1 VADAAIQAVSLPE
14 LSVASLAIPF
24 RHRFAHA
31 AATRAEAAN
40 VLVRLE
46 SGGAIG
52 LGEGCP
58 RRYVTGETVD
68 GARDFL
74 AARAPALLR
83 EAVDVETLRHWL
95 RENAAEVDRHP
106 SAVCAIEMAL
116 LDLFARRA
124 GVAVEDLVGAPRLD
138 RPLPVTAV
146 YGSASAIA
154 FHVQRWR
161 FGRAGMSDAKL
172 KLTGDP
178 HRDGARARNLAR
190 RGRLRLDANNLWR
203 DARAAIGGLGPV
215 ASHAWAVEEPVAP
228 RDWPGM
234 AAVAQATGLA
244 IILDESFTTSADL
257 AAAPKGAQWI
267 PNLRV
272 SKLGG
277 VLRTLD
283 TIAAARRRGMGMI
296 VGAQVGETSILAR
309 AGLLA
314 AAAAGQSLLAFEG
327 AYGTHLLAHDIVRP
341 SVIFDARGRTAPAAF
356 SAGWGLD
363 AELRLT
369 QAFAA
374 ARASRRHERH
384 A

>member
-1 VADAAIQAVSLPE
+1 L
-14 LSVASLAIPF
+14 
-24 RHRFAHA
+24 
-31 AATRAEAAN
+31 
-40 VLVRLE
+40 
-46 SGGAIG
+46 
-52 LGEGCP
+52 
-58 RRYVTGETVD
+58 RR
-68 GARDFL
+68 
-74 AARAPALLR
+74 
-83 EAVDVETLRHWL
+83 WL
-95 RENAAEVDRHP
+95 TENASEIDRHP
-106 SAVCAIEMAL
+106 SAVCAMEMAV
-116 LDLFARRA
+116 LDLLARRA
-124 GVAVEDLVGAPRLD
+124 GVAVEDLVGTPRLD

-161 FGRAGMSDAKL
+161 FGRAGMGDAKL

-178 HRDGARARNLAR
+178 RRDAARARSLAR

-203 DARAAIGGLGPV
+203 DVRAAIAALAPL
-215 ASHAWAVEEPVAP
+215 APYAWAVEEPVAP

-244 IILDESFTTSADL
+244 IILDESFATPADL
-257 AAAPKGAQWI
+257 APAPAGAQWI
-267 PNLRV
+267 ANLRV

-283 TIAAARRRGMGMI
+283 AVAAARRCGMGMI
-296 VGAQVGETSILAR
+296 VGAQVGETSLLAR

-314 AAAAGQSLLAFEG
+314 AAAAGQSLLGFEG

-341 SVIFDARGRTAPAAF
+341 SVTFDRSGRIAPAAF

-363 AELRLT
+363 PEPRLA

-374 ARASRRHERH
+374 ARVDAS
-384 A
+384 

>member
-1 VADAAIQAVSLPE
+1 MSLPE
-14 LSVASLAIPF
+14 LSIASLAVPF

-31 AATRAEAAN
+31 AATRADAAN

-46 SGGAIG
+46 SGGAVG

-68 GARDFL
+68 GAREFL
-74 AARAPALLR
+74 REKAPAMLR
-83 EAVDVETLRHWL
+83 EAVDVETLRRWL
-95 RENAAEVDRHP
+95 SDNAADVDRHP
-106 SAVCAIEMAL
+106 SAVCALEMAL

-124 GVAVEDLVGAPRLD
+124 GVAVEDLVGSPRLD
-138 RPLPVTAV
+138 EPLPVTAV

-161 FGRAGMSDAKL
+161 FGRAGMRDAKL
-172 KLTGDP
+172 KLSGDP
-178 HRDGARARNLAR
+178 RRDGARARSLAR

-203 DARAAIGGLGPV
+203 DARAAIAGLAAV
-215 ASHAWAVEEPVAP
+215 APYAWAVEEPVAP

-234 AAVAQATGLA
+234 AAVARATGLA
-244 IILDESFTTSADL
+244 IILDESFTTPADL
-257 AAAPKGAQWI
+257 AAAPEGAQWI
-267 PNLRV
+267 TNLRV

-277 VLRTLD
+277 VLRTRD
-283 TIAAARRRGMGMI
+283 AIATARQRGMAMI

-314 AAAAGQSLLAFEG
+314 AAAVGQSLRGFEG

-341 SVIFDARGRTAPAAF
+341 SVTFDARGRIAPAAF
-356 SAGWGLD
+356 SAGWGLS
-363 AELRLT
+363 AEPCLSE
-369 QAFAA
+369 AFAA
-374 ARASRRHERH
+374 ARAG
-384 A
+384 

>member
-1 VADAAIQAVSLPE
+1 MAPAAIRIVSPPE
-14 LSVASLAIPF
+14 LSIASLAIRF

-40 VLVRLE
+40 VLVRLAI
-46 SGGAIG
+46 GGAVG

-74 AARAPALLR
+74 AACAPALLR
-83 EAVDVETLRHWL
+83 EAVDVASLRHWL
-95 RENAAEVDRHP
+95 AVNAAEVDRHP

-124 GVAVEDLVGAPRLD
+124 GVAVEDLVGASRLD

-161 FGRAGMSDAKL
+161 FGRAGMGEAKL

-178 HRDGARARNLAR
+178 RRDGARARSLAR
-190 RGRLRLDANNLWR
+190 RGRLRVDANNLWR
-203 DARAAIGGLGPV
+203 DARAAIAGLAPV
-215 ASHAWAVEEPVAP
+215 APYAWAVEEPVAP

-234 AAVAQATGLA
+234 VAVAQETGLA
-244 IILDESFTTSADL
+244 IILDESFTTPADL
-257 AAAPKGAQWI
+257 AAAPEGTRWI
-267 PNLRV
+267 ANLRV

-283 TIAAARRRGMGMI
+283 AIAVARRRGMAMI
-296 VGAQVGETSILAR
+296 VGAQVGETSLLAR
-309 AGLLA
+309 AGFLA
-314 AAAAGQSLLAFEG
+314 AAAAGPSLRGFEG
-327 AYGTHLLAHDIVRP
+327 AYGTHLLAYDIVRP
-341 SVIFDARGRTAPAAF
+341 SVTFDARGRIAPAAV
-356 SAGWGLD
+356 SPGWGLD
-363 AELRLT
+363 AEPRLA

-374 ARASRRHERH
+374 ARVKR
-384 A
+384 